1 MFGGVGLGSLVIG
14 VWKVVLAQGFK
25 VEWNASAGC
34 TYYGGLNSSN
44 RVLDATIMF
53 LRKHQKS
60 SGKYL
65 VPYIKSRAL
74 SGLSLQFV

>member
-1 MFGGVGLGSLVIG
+1 MFGGLGLGSLVIG
-14 VWKVVLAQGFK
+14 VWKVVLAQGFR

-60 SGKYL
+60 S
-65 VPYIKSRAL
+65 SCSCSCADCRAL
-74 SGLSLQFV
+74 FGRVQNCD